1 VLLVSARLAR
11 HDGPMPAPDG
21 PGPRATRARRFRLA
35 TGGMIVGALLVL
47 VSGLGQIAFAPE
59 RWLRLLGVLQVWLAG
74 MVLAGVY
81 FMARAER
88 AAQPDRH
95 R

>member
-1 VLLVSARLAR
+1 MLASNRLAR
-11 HDGPMPAPDG
+11 HDGPVAVPDG
-21 PGPRATRARRFRLA
+21 PSPRATRARRFRLA
-35 TGGMIVGALLVL
+35 AGGMIVGALLVL

-74 MVLAGVY
+74 MVLASVY

-88 AAQPDRH
+88 AARPDR
-95 R
+95 RR